1 MEMPAI
7 KIALEELGL
16 TETEARVY
24 IAMLELGPES
34 VQNIARTANISRT
47 AAYDIIH
54 SLQEKALASTFLQGK
69 KTFFSAEDPDKLQT
83 YFKNRLTLMQEQF
96 STFKRHIPELR
107 SLQVKDKPQVRHFQG
122 IAGLEAL
129 FRDATILGAKEI
141 LEFADADQVYSH
153 VDSKE
158 LLLLR
163 SSTAYQKIP
172 IRVLHKG
179 AIRNIRPNTK
189 YRGLKDAS
197 PFEGVVW
204 IYEDRVAF
212 VNFSGAI
219 DVVILENPV
228 IAQTMRL
235 LFEQSWRFAE
245 PTRISATQKYA

>member
-1 MEMPAI
+1 MEMSTI
-7 KIALEELGL
+7 KNTLEELGL
-16 TETEARVY
+16 SETESRVY
-24 IAMLELGPES
+24 LAMLELGPES
-34 VQNIARTANISRT
+34 VQNIARSAKISRT

-54 SLQEKALASTFLQGK
+54 SLQEKALASTFIQGK
-69 KTFFSAEDPDKLQT
+69 KTFFSPEDPEKLQT
-83 YFKNRLTLMQEQF
+83 YFKNRLTLMQEQL

-107 SLQVKDKPQVRHFQG
+107 SLQVKDRPQVRYFQG

-129 FRDATILGAKEI
+129 FRDATSTNPKEI

-163 SSTAYQKIP
+163 SSPQYQKIS

-189 YRGLKDAS
+189 YRTLKES
-197 PFEGVVW
+197 TPFEGVVW
-204 IYEDRVAF
+204 IYGDRIAF
-212 VNFSGAI
+212 VNFQGAI
-219 DVVILENPV
+219 DVVILENA
-228 IAQTMRL
+228 ILSQTMTL